1 MKGKVVGLFLVLTG
15 LLLMGIV
22 GLLSGPSVS
31 APAATTRWTGITAP
45 LPPEQA
51 AQKGQE
57 RASAWRPDA
66 VLARVEASW
75 RPDERWLE
83 VRTLP
88 VTWLFTYY
96 SPSEKAI
103 ATVAVSAEKVHWIP
117 PVEVARPP
125 RALPAFPPPY
135 GVDRMWMT
143 FLGAGGEEFIRR
155 HPDALIHILLQM
167 EETGPLWRVSAVG
180 EGGAIKVQI
189 NAETGAVIP

>member
-1 MKGKVVGLFLVLTG
+1 MKGKVIGLFLVLTG
-15 LLLMGIV
+15 LLMMGIV
-22 GLLSGPSVS
+22 GLLSVSSSS
-31 APAATTRWTGITAP
+31 APAARTQWTGITAP
-45 LPPEQA
+45 LPPDQA

-66 VLARVEASW
+66 VLVRAEASW
-75 RPDERWLE
+75 RPGERWLE
-83 VRTLP
+83 VRILP

-103 ATVAVSAEKVHWIP
+103 ATIAVSAGKVYWIP
-117 PVEVARPP
+117 PMEVARPP

-135 GVDRMWMT
+135 GVDRMWLT
-143 FLGAGGEEFIRR
+143 FLGAGGKEFLHQ

-167 EETGPLWRVSAVG
+167 EETGPIWRVSAAG
-180 EGGAIKVQI
+180 EGGAINVHI